1 MRKTGLKFT
10 WEAGS
15 KNSNAIRV
23 LKRKNIAFEY
33 DHFGNL
39 TVDFYGIGIFE
50 KVDFEQ
56 IQSNEFEICI
66 AQPKRSAL
74 GRQPWDGLPA
84 LMIGRPE
91 RENMKDWTIEQLQ
104 DLWRGR
110 GYTKKEAQAKA
121 EKDFKEMHRK
131 KSEAER
137 HQIMQEMLYN

>member
-1 MRKTGLKFT
+1 MPLFQGVQRVRKIIQRGATEMRKTGLKFT

-66 AQPKRSAL
+66 A
-74 GRQPWDGLPA
+74 
-84 LMIGRPE
+84 
-91 RENMKDWTIEQLQ
+91 
-104 DLWRGR
+104 
-110 GYTKKEAQAKA
+110 
-121 EKDFKEMHRK
+121 
-131 KSEAER
+131 
-137 HQIMQEMLYN
+137 